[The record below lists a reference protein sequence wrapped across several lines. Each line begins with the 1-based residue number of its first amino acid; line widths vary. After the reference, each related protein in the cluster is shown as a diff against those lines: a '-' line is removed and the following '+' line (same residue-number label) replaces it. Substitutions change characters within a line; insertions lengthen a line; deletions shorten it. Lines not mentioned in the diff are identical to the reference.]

1 MPIKPDIERHT
12 MKKSHNPELAH
23 TINQQAHMLAAQSFA
38 VFRMHLEE
46 QARALLKEGKG
57 MDETLRAVRAMG
69 MHHGLPEL

>member
-1 MPIKPDIERHT
+1 
-12 MKKSHNPELAH
+12 MKKSHNPELAR

-38 VFRMHLEE
+38 VIRMQLEE